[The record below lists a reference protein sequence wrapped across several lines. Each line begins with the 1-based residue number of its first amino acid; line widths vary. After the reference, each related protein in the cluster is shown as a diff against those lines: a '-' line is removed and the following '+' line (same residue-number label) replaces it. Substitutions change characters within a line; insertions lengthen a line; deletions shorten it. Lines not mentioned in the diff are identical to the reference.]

1 MKPIRIQ
8 SSLSRDFV
16 LFAALMFCLLALA
29 SLWVAYGTYESHSDR
44 ILNQLENEAIRID
57 RELIVEIKNS
67 SYLLES
73 LGRQVSQIDTT
84 DQSHVSRLL
93 RSFDDGDKD
102 QNIFGWIDTAQS
114 LTISSH
120 RGILT
125 KSIPVG
131 DRDFT
136 KKSLIQ
142 TWQPQIGRPVVSRLS
157 EKWVLPLS
165 MGITDVSGKYLG
177 SLVVYMSIDRLT
189 QNIKDKIQDA
199 GISYAI
205 LSRTLVPIATM
216 ASEEHAGLDTTLL
229 PFDKLAGIDF
239 NTKPSGI
246 ISRANLFKRDEKHA
260 LYETSSK
267 FPYIILIAYDSQTS
281 SQQLFSL
288 LLPRLIEIALI
299 CALLLF
305 VLWVLKVRLIRPV
318 ERLSEETQR
327 LLRGELAFT
336 GAVDNAPKEIEQLA
350 LQIKKL
356 GRYVVERQ
364 RTADELLVKNTYLR
378 RIKENAQLMNKV
390 RTQFLVAMTEELSKP
405 IDFIREHAETIK
417 DQHFG
422 PIRNEAYIQQAGDI
436 HKSSRQL
443 GQMIVDIQ
451 SIAELEQ
458 GVFIVYEKSVN
469 VNFVIH
475 KSLRTFLEQPQHRHI
490 DVKLRQDESLP
501 SLFIDEN
508 RLHQILLN
516 LLTGAAYQLASG
528 SSMLLESSVETNDNS
543 EQEYVFMLKY
553 NLRPVDSD
561 EIDSHTKFFNLLDI
575 HEKEAPLLIRSEG
588 INLAL
593 TRMLVSLYQGTMEVK
608 TSSNRVARIYIR
620 FPESRIKMAGD
631 HSLPAPLDS
640 DTSDSDMPTPKAAN
654 DDEQR

>member
-16 LFAALMFCLLALA
+16 LFAGIMFFMLIIA
-29 SLWVAYGTYESHSDR
+29 SVWIAYGTYESHAER
-44 ILNQLENEAIRID
+44 VMNKLENEAIRID

-73 LGRQVSQIDTT
+73 LGRQVSQINTSDVA
-84 DQSHVSRLL
+84 HVSRLL
-93 RSFDDGDKD
+93 RSFNDGDKN
-102 QNIFGWIDTAQS
+102 QNIFGWIDITQS
-114 LTISSH
+114 LSISSH

-125 KSIPVG
+125 KPIPVG

-142 TWQPQIGRPVVSRLS
+142 TWQPQIGRPVISRVS
-157 EKWVLPLS
+157 EQWVLPVS
-165 MGITDVSGKYLG
+165 MGLTDIRGKYLG
-177 SLVVYMSIDRLT
+177 SLVVYMSIDRLMN
-189 QNIKDKIQDA
+189 NIKDKIQDS

-205 LSRTLVPIATM
+205 LSKTLVPLATM
-216 ASEEHAGLDTTLL
+216 ATEEHDGLETNIL
-229 PFDKLAGIDF
+229 PFDSLTNIDF
-239 NTKPSGI
+239 DEAPSGI
-246 ISRANLFKRDEKHA
+246 LSKSNLFKQNEKHA

-267 FPYIILIAYDSQTS
+267 FPYIILIAYDEKTS
-281 SQQLFSL
+281 SKQLFTL
-288 LLPRLIEIALI
+288 LLPRLVEMSIIG
-299 CALLLF
+299 LLLVF
-305 VLWVLKVRLIRPV
+305 VLWVVKIRLIHPI
-318 ERLSEETQR
+318 EALSNETQR
-327 LLRGELAFT
+327 LIRGERAFT
-336 GAVDNAPKEIEQLA
+336 GTTQTAPKEIEHLA

-356 GRYVVERQ
+356 GRYVSERQ
-364 RTADELLVKNTYLR
+364 RTADELLIKNTYLR

-390 RTQFLVAMTEELSKP
+390 RTQFLVAMAEELNKP

-443 GQMIVDIQ
+443 GQMILDIQ

-469 VNFVIH
+469 VSFVIH

-490 DVKLRQDESLP
+490 DVKLRQDDNLP
-501 SLFIDEN
+501 PLFIDEN

-516 LLTGAAYQLASG
+516 LFTGAAYQIADG
-528 SSMLLESSVETNDNS
+528 SSMLLESSVEMNDSN

-553 NLRPVDSD
+553 NLRSEDAEDMQSNA
-561 EIDSHTKFFNLLDI
+561 KFFNLLDI
-575 HEKEAPLLIRSEG
+575 QEKEAPLLIRSEG

-608 TSSNRVARIYIR
+608 TSSNRVCRIYIR
-620 FPESRIKMAGD
+620 FPESRVKMAGD
-631 HSLPAPLDS
+631 TLPLPEADIE
-640 DTSDSDMPTPKAAN
+640 DAPKAAN
-654 DDEQR
+654 DDEKG

>member
-8 SSLSRDFV
+8 SSLSRDFM
-16 LFAALMFCLLALA
+16 LFASLMFVLLIIA
-29 SLWVAYGTYESHSDR
+29 SVWVAYGTYESHAER
-44 ILNQLENEAIRID
+44 VLNKLENEAIRID

-73 LGRQVSQIDTT
+73 LGRQVSQIDTA
-84 DQSHVSRLL
+84 DLAHVSRLL

-102 QNIFGWIDTAQS
+102 QNIFGWIDNSQA

-120 RGILT
+120 RGLLT
-125 KSIPVG
+125 KPIPVD

-142 TWQPQIGRPVVSRLS
+142 TWQPQIGRPVISRVS
-157 EKWVLPLS
+157 EKWVLPVS
-165 MGITDVSGKYLG
+165 MGITNIGGKYLG
-177 SLVVYMSIDRLT
+177 SLVVYMSIDRLMN
-189 QNIKDKIQDA
+189 NIKDKIQDS

-205 LSRTLVPIATM
+205 LSKTLVPLATM
-216 ASEEHAGLDTTLL
+216 ASADHDGLDTNIL
-229 PFDKLAGIDF
+229 PFESLTEIDF
-239 NTKPSGI
+239 DKKPSGVL
-246 ISRANLFKRDEKHA
+246 SKSNLFKQDEKHA

-267 FPYIILIAYDSQTS
+267 FPYIILIAYDAQTS
-281 SQQLFSL
+281 SKQLFTL
-288 LLPRLIEIALI
+288 LLPRLVEMAIL
-299 CALLLF
+299 CLLLLF
-305 VLWVLKVRLIRPV
+305 VLWIVKVRIIRPV
-318 ERLSEETQR
+318 ELLSVETQR
-327 LLRGELAFT
+327 LIRGQRAFT
-336 GAVDNAPKEIEQLA
+336 GTVENAPKEIEQLA
-350 LQIKKL
+350 AHIKKL
-356 GRYVVERQ
+356 GRYVSERQ

-390 RTQFLVAMTEELSKP
+390 RTQFLVAMSDELNKP

-422 PIRNEAYIQQAGDI
+422 PIRNEAYIQQASDI

-443 GQMIVDIQ
+443 GQMILDIQ

-469 VNFVIH
+469 VSFVIH

-490 DVKLRQDESLP
+490 DVKLRQDDNLP
-501 SLFIDEN
+501 PLFIDEN

-516 LLTGAAYQLASG
+516 LLTGAAYQIADG
-528 SSMLLESSVETNDNS
+528 SSMLLESSVEINDSN

-553 NLRPVDSD
+553 NMRSADSED
-561 EIDSHTKFFNLLDI
+561 IEPNAKFFNLLDI

-593 TRMLVSLYQGTMEVK
+593 TRMLVSLYQGVMEVK
-608 TSSNRVARIYIR
+608 TSSNRICRIYIR
-620 FPESRIKMAGD
+620 FPESRVKMAGD
-631 HSLPAPLDS
+631 TTPLPEADIEEA
-640 DTSDSDMPTPKAAN
+640 PKAAN